1 MDLYDNKEEIAET
14 RCESRHNGIIK
25 LGARVLAAS
34 FLCIM
39 IFAFVGGVFVKD
51 SKADIRLPKA
61 QRYVMEG
68 TKVKFIFPKAKK
80 QSKVKWRSTNPFAGK
95 ISKKGVFK
103 AKKGGMTKVVA
114 SYKGKTYTCKVNI
127 PDKNRKILLNKYK
140 ITITDK
146 QTYRL
151 RARAT
156 DRVYFM
162 SRNTNIARVN
172 HYGYVKGIN
181 PGTTTI
187 IAKKGSAYTVCKV
200 KVKSAGGYYPV
211 VKKWLYNEKKVA
223 IRKFNKKHEAIYG
236 PLNCKLGKTV
246 ELGIN
251 HLNLKKVK
259 NIMWSSGKKRIAT
272 VRPKNNGKARVY
284 LTAHRLGRS
293 RISAVVFYKSGK
305 AACYT
310 NTVNVI
316 NPRINTTKLYCF
328 THFAGQNRTQ
338 YVYFTG
344 ISPYSKVQFSV
355 SNRKCVKAT
364 VYNNKLK
371 LVGIR
376 NGKGTVSA
384 TIGGKTYKV
393 KYYVKSPK
401 FGHNLGIIER
411 GQKKRIKISGIG
423 KLVPHFGSRN
433 PNVVSVSKKGV
444 VKGRHAG
451 VAYIDVYLG
460 NMSYTYRV
468 EVAAKGMKTI
478 INRAKY
484 IVNNWTYSQGARMSN
499 GYYDCSSLVWKGYKA
514 YRGYNKKL
522 GSKQYALPAASLFDY
537 LRVKKQ
543 IAYFGFTKLDDLHP
557 GDLFFYGDYSSAVRY
572 STPGRT
578 LNIYHVAMYAGGGR
592 VVEKGTPR
600 FNYNSLDHIVGVGRV
615 VNW

>member
-1 MDLYDNKEEIAET
+1 MDLYNNIEEKVET
-14 RCESRHNGIIK
+14 RCMGDSVIAK
-25 LGARVLAAS
+25 CARILAAS

-39 IFAFVGGVFVKD
+39 ILTFVGVGLSKEA
-51 SKADIRLPKA
+51 KADIRLPKA
-61 QRYVMEG
+61 QKYIMEG
-68 TKVKFIFPKAKK
+68 TKVKFVFPKAKK
-80 QSKVKWRSTNPFAGK
+80 ASKVKWKSTNPFAGK

-103 AKKGGMTKVVA
+103 AKKGGMTKVIA

-146 QTYRL
+146 STYRL
-151 RARAT
+151 IARAT
-156 DRVYFM
+156 NRVYFM

-211 VKKWLYNEKKVA
+211 VKRWLYNKKKVA
-223 IRKFNKKHEAIYG
+223 IRRYTKKNKPLYG
-236 PLNCKLGKTV
+236 PLNCKLRKTS

-251 HLNLKKVK
+251 NLNPKKVK
-259 NIMWSSGKKRIAT
+259 NVVWTSSNKNVAIVKPKTNSIA
-272 VRPKNNGKARVY
+272 RAY
-284 LTAHRLGRS
+284 LTARRIGRS
-293 RISAVVFYKSGK
+293 KISAVVFYKTGK
-305 AACYT
+305 AACYS

-316 NPRINTTKLYCF
+316 NPRINTKKLYCF
-328 THFAGQNRTQ
+328 TQFAGQNRTQ

-344 ISPYSKVQFSV
+344 ISPYSKVQYSV

-376 NGKGTVSA
+376 KGKGKITATV
-384 TIGGKTYKV
+384 GGKTYTV

-423 KLVPHFGSRN
+423 KLVPKFGSRN
-433 PNVVSVSKKGV
+433 PNVVYVNQKGV
-444 VKGRHAG
+444 VTARHAG
-451 VAYIDVYLG
+451 VAYIDAYIG

-499 GYYDCSSLVWKGYKA
+499 GYYDCSALVWKGYKA
-514 YRGYNKKL
+514 YKGYNKKL